1 MTHENCHWKVLL
13 MLLLTAFS
21 LHITAQEL
29 PRKGFFCYAPYGR
42 SLLADVH
49 PNFARIDIA
58 GFSNHTAYDYSQS
71 NKPWRMSV
79 FGVMGMEAPIWR
91 GEFQQNRFGVSF
103 SITASSTIWLDIQE
117 PTTAP
122 VVNTDYRFGMPTT
135 TFIHRLNK
143 GFLRNYSIAFSPYK
157 HESTHIGDEL
167 QIQHM
172 EQGYTLRRVNVSYN
186 YAELAFTVN
195 EPEDSWASCHTF
207 RLSAAVLYNL
217 SRRGYNVTPAD
228 GPDQLLSQPTAPVEV
243 WLQYQ
248 YQTKATQG
256 GLQGIV
262 SAEIRNR
269 ALYGYTYNGEGTQDE
284 RRIFTYNLF
293 AGLRINAPNYSGVF
307 SRFAVGVRAYHGNCP
322 YGQFRNL
329 PKYTQIGL
337 SLIFQ

>member
-1 MTHENCHWKVLL
+1 MRKLYIIVF
-13 MLLLTAFS
+13 LLTLFS
-21 LHITAQEL
+21 VQTLRAQSDSL
-29 PRKGFFCYAPYGR
+29 PRSGFFCYAPYGR

-103 SITASSTIWLDIQE
+103 SITASSTIWLDILE

-172 EQGYTLRRVNVSYN
+172 EQGYKLRRVNVSYN

-195 EPEDSWASCHTF
+195 EPEDSRASCHTF

-256 GLQGIV
+256 GLQGIASV
-262 SAEIRNR
+262 EIRNR
-269 ALYGYTYNGEGTQDE
+269 ALYGYTYNGIGLQEE
-284 RRIFTYNLF
+284 RRIFTYNAF
-293 AGLRINAPNYSGVF
+293 IGLRYNTPGYDGYF
-307 SRFAVGVRAYHGNCP
+307 SRFALGLRGYYGNCP

-329 PKYTQIGL
+329 PNFAQVGI

>member
-1 MTHENCHWKVLL
+1 MRKLYIIVF
-13 MLLLTAFS
+13 LLTLFS
-21 LHITAQEL
+21 VQTLRAQSDSL
-29 PRKGFFCYAPYGR
+29 PRSGFFCYAPYGR

-103 SITASSTIWLDIQE
+103 SITASSTIWLDILE

-172 EQGYTLRRVNVSYN
+172 EQGYKLRRVNVSYN

-195 EPEDSWASCHTF
+195 EPEDSRASCHTF

-256 GLQGIV
+256 GLQGIASV
-262 SAEIRNR
+262 EIRNR
-269 ALYGYTYNGEGTQDE
+269 ALYGYTYNGIGLQEE
-284 RRIFTYNLF
+284 RRIFTYNAF
-293 AGLRINAPNYSGVF
+293 IGLRYNTPGYEGYF
-307 SRFAVGVRAYHGNCP
+307 SRFALGLRGYYGNCP

-329 PKYTQIGL
+329 PNFAQVGI

>member
-1 MTHENCHWKVLL
+1 MRKLYIIVF
-13 MLLLTAFS
+13 LLTLFS
-21 LHITAQEL
+21 VQTLRAQSDSL
-29 PRKGFFCYAPYGR
+29 PRSGFFCYAPYGR

-103 SITASSTIWLDIQE
+103 SITASSTIWLDILE

-167 QIQHM
+167 QILHM
-172 EQGYTLRRVNVSYN
+172 EQGYKLRRVNVSYN

-195 EPEDSWASCHTF
+195 EPEDSRASCHTF

-228 GPDQLLSQPTAPVEV
+228 GPDQLLSHPTAPVEV

-256 GLQGIV
+256 GLQGIASV
-262 SAEIRNR
+262 EIRNR
-269 ALYGYTYNGEGTQDE
+269 ALYGYTYNGIGLQEE
-284 RRIFTYNLF
+284 RRIFTYNAF
-293 AGLRINAPNYSGVF
+293 IGLRYNTPGYDGYF
-307 SRFAVGVRAYHGNCP
+307 SRFALGLRGYYGNCP
-322 YGQFRNL
+322 YGQFRNI
-329 PKYTQIGL
+329 PNFAQVGI

>member
-1 MTHENCHWKVLL
+1 MRKLYIIVF
-13 MLLLTAFS
+13 LLTLFS
-21 LHITAQEL
+21 VQTLRAQSYSL
-29 PRKGFFCYAPYGR
+29 PRSGFFCYVPYGR

-58 GFSNHTAYDYSQS
+58 GFSNHTAYDYSQN

-91 GEFQQNRFGVSF
+91 GEFLQNRLGVSF
-103 SITASSTIWLDIQE
+103 SITASSTIWLDILE

-172 EQGYTLRRVNVSYN
+172 EQGYKLRRVNVSYN

-256 GLQGIV
+256 GLQGIASV
-262 SAEIRNR
+262 EIRNR
-269 ALYGYTYNGEGTQDE
+269 ALYGYTYNGIGLQEE
-284 RRIFTYNLF
+284 RRIFTYNAF
-293 AGLRINAPNYSGVF
+293 IGLRYNSPGYDGYF
-307 SRFAVGVRAYHGNCP
+307 SRFALGLRGYYGNCP

-329 PKYTQIGL
+329 PNFAQVGI

>member
-1 MTHENCHWKVLL
+1 MRKLYIIVF
-13 MLLLTAFS
+13 LLTLFS
-21 LHITAQEL
+21 VQTLRAQSDSL
-29 PRKGFFCYAPYGR
+29 PRSGFFCYAPYGR

-58 GFSNHTAYDYSQS
+58 GFCNHTAYDYSQS

-103 SITASSTIWLDIQE
+103 SITASSTIWLDILE

-172 EQGYTLRRVNVSYN
+172 EQGYKLRRVNVSYN

-195 EPEDSWASCHTF
+195 EPEDSRASCHTF

-228 GPDQLLSQPTAPVEV
+228 GPDQLLSHPTAPVEV

-256 GLQGIV
+256 GLQGIASV
-262 SAEIRNR
+262 EIRNR
-269 ALYGYTYNGEGTQDE
+269 ALYGYTYNGIGLQEE
-284 RRIFTYNLF
+284 RRIFTYNAF
-293 AGLRINAPNYSGVF
+293 IGLRYNTPGYEGYF
-307 SRFAVGVRAYHGNCP
+307 SRFALGLRGYYGNCP

-329 PKYTQIGL
+329 PNFAQVGI

>member
-1 MTHENCHWKVLL
+1 MRKLYIIVF
-13 MLLLTAFS
+13 LLTLFS
-21 LHITAQEL
+21 VQTLRAQSYSL
-29 PRKGFFCYAPYGR
+29 PRSGFFCYAPYGR

-71 NKPWRMSV
+71 NKAWRMSV

-103 SITASSTIWLDIQE
+103 SITASSTIWLDILE

-172 EQGYTLRRVNVSYN
+172 EQGYKLRRVNVSYN

-217 SRRGYNVTPAD
+217 SRRGYNVTLAD

-256 GLQGIV
+256 GFQGIASV
-262 SAEIRNR
+262 EIRNR
-269 ALYGYTYNGEGTQDE
+269 ALYGYTYNGIGLQEE
-284 RRIFTYNLF
+284 RRIFTYNAF
-293 AGLRINAPNYSGVF
+293 IGLRYNTPGYDGYF
-307 SRFAVGVRAYHGNCP
+307 SRFALGLRGYYGNCP

-329 PKYTQIGL
+329 PNFAQVGF

>member
-1 MTHENCHWKVLL
+1 MRKLYIIVF
-13 MLLLTAFS
+13 LLTLFS
-21 LHITAQEL
+21 VQTLRAQSDSL
-29 PRKGFFCYAPYGR
+29 PRSGFFCYAPYGR

-103 SITASSTIWLDIQE
+103 SITASSTIWLDILE

-172 EQGYTLRRVNVSYN
+172 EQGYKLRRVNVSYN

-195 EPEDSWASCHTF
+195 EPEDSRASCHTF

-228 GPDQLLSQPTAPVEV
+228 GPDQLLSHPTAPVEV

-256 GLQGIV
+256 GLQGIASV
-262 SAEIRNR
+262 EIRNR
-269 ALYGYTYNGEGTQDE
+269 ALYGYTYNGIGLQEE
-284 RRIFTYNLF
+284 RRIFTYNAF
-293 AGLRINAPNYSGVF
+293 IGLRYNTPGYDGYF
-307 SRFAVGVRAYHGNCP
+307 SRFALGLRGYYGNCP

-329 PKYTQIGL
+329 PNFAQVGI

>member
-1 MTHENCHWKVLL
+1 MRKLYIIVF
-13 MLLLTAFS
+13 LLTLFS
-21 LHITAQEL
+21 VQTLRAQSDSL
-29 PRKGFFCYAPYGR
+29 PRSGFFCYAPYGR

-103 SITASSTIWLDIQE
+103 SITASSTIWLDILE

-172 EQGYTLRRVNVSYN
+172 EQGYKLRRVNVSYN

-195 EPEDSWASCHTF
+195 EPEDSRASCHTF

-269 ALYGYTYNGEGTQDE
+269 ALYGYTYNGIGLQEE
-284 RRIFTYNLF
+284 RRIFTYNAF
-293 AGLRINAPNYSGVF
+293 IGLRYNTRGYDGYF
-307 SRFAVGVRAYHGNCP
+307 SRFALGLRGYYGNCP
-322 YGQFRNL
+322 YGQFRNI
-329 PKYTQIGL
+329 PNFAQVGI